1 MSRSVSRGFKISKIN
16 RVNKLF
22 LDEDIKIAGDKP
34 SVDVKKNLSKNVS
47 SSSIGSSFH
56 ESARQWGRLVALEF
70 INDVNA
76 DCAKDLSDF
85 NMIIQRRLLLSFTAT
100 VGFEQYCSDDALC
113 GIAQKSFIDTIK
125 KENEE
130 IYKTSQ
136 DTGAF
141 SFYYLAFRRGGETDR
156 RVGQTFAMLCSHDGD
171 PIYQELGEAL
181 YCWFLSVVKKQS
193 ESLDIN

>member
-1 MSRSVSRGFKISKIN
+1 MN
-16 RVNKLF
+16 NLF

-34 SVDVKKNLSKNVS
+34 SLSVKRNLSNSTESVSLNDSTHKN
-47 SSSIGSSFH
+47 
-56 ESARQWGRLVALEF
+56 AKQWGRLVALEF
-70 INDVNA
+70 IKDVSVDSLNEPF
-76 DCAKDLSDF
+76 DF
-85 NMIIQRRLLLSFTAT
+85 DMIIQRRLLLSFTAT
-100 VGFEQYCSDDALC
+100 VGFEQYCSDDSLC

-181 YCWFLSVVKKQS
+181 YCWFLSIVKK
-193 ESLDIN
+193 EAENLEIK